1 MEVLAATLPV
11 VATMRRTEEGRRWLS
26 RLPSLVAELRER
38 WSLRLG
44 APFHG
49 GSCSWVAPA
58 WSPGGRALVLK
69 IGWPHREAAG
79 EAEALRRWDGDG
91 AVRLY
96 RHDPERFALLLE
108 RCDPGV
114 PLAEAEDVPAIERLR
129 LGAGVLTRLWREPP
143 GRTGLER
150 LGEVAAG
157 WADLVEER
165 MDRLRPPVDPGLV
178 ARGADLLR
186 ELPAGAAREVILHGD
201 FNPGNVLSA
210 RRGWLAI
217 DAKPMIGDPAYDPW
231 PLVEQ
236 VDSPFRHRDP
246 HRVLAERVAAVAEV
260 VAEEPRRL
268 LAWAVARRVE
278 MALWAAEHGDLP
290 GAREVMHRVATLAR
304 LAGL

>member
-1 MEVLAATLPV
+1 MEAVANTLPV
-11 VATMRRTEEGRRWLS
+11 VAMVGRTEEGREWLS
-26 RLPSLVAELRER
+26 RLPSLVAELREG

-58 WSPGGRALVLK
+58 WSPDGRAMVLK
-69 IGWPHREAAG
+69 ISWPHREAVG
-79 EAEALRRWDGDG
+79 EAEALRLWDGDG

-114 PLAEAEDVPAIERLR
+114 PLAEAADIPAVERL
-129 LGAGVLTRLWREPP
+129 LAGAEVLTRLWREPP

-150 LGEVAAG
+150 LGDVTAE

-165 MDRLRPPVDPGLV
+165 FDRLRPPFDPGLV
-178 ARGADLLR
+178 ARGAHLLR
-186 ELPAGAAREVILHGD
+186 DLPVGATREVVLHGD

-210 RRGWLAI
+210 RRAWLAI

-246 HRVLAERVAAVAEV
+246 RRALAERIAAVADAVGED
-260 VAEEPRRL
+260 PRRL

-278 MALWAAEHGDLP
+278 MALWAVEHGDLP
-290 GAREVMHRVATLAR
+290 GAHEVMDRVATLAR
-304 LAGL
+304 LAEL